1 MRKEGKYRITFY
13 SMVGVILMM
22 LFLMMTSCATLIRT
36 EETKFYYPT
45 YKQWKSLN
53 KHEMKIVNDFTFKN
67 NYIAPEYRHLKT
79 IKFNKNGRK
88 QLAKIYL
95 AR

>member
-1 MRKEGKYRITFY
+1 MKKTKNLVTLIA
-13 SMVGVILMM
+13 IM
-22 LFLMMTSCATLIRT
+22 LCTSCATLIRK
-36 EETKFYYPT
+36 EQTKFYYPT
-45 YKQWKSLN
+45 YKQWLSLN

-79 IKFNKNGRK
+79 IKFNKHGRK

>member
-1 MRKEGKYRITFY
+1 MKKI
-13 SMVGVILMM
+13 SIIAL
-22 LFLMMTSCATLIRT
+22 LFLCTSCATLIRT
-36 EETKFYYPT
+36 EQTKFYYPT
-45 YKQWKSLN
+45 YKQWLSLN

>member
-1 MRKEGKYRITFY
+1 MKKLI
-13 SMVGVILMM
+13 VILI
-22 LFLMMTSCATLIRT
+22 LLLYTSCATLIKT

-45 YKQWKSLN
+45 YKQWQSLN
-53 KHEMKIVNDFTFKN
+53 EYEMKIVKDFTFKN

-79 IKFNKNGRK
+79 IKFNKHGRK